1 MPLAG
6 DPSSPSADAQAA
18 GTAVAT
24 APSSRPSGTAPKW
37 RLLVKVV
44 PLTLL
49 FALAKL
55 VVHSQGLEPWEFD
68 SLTGSL
74 FGASTFV
81 LAFVL
86 SGTLSN
92 YNASEDM
99 VLQAVQAVESIDDI
113 SRYAARVHPT
123 HSGAALRSQL
133 ADLLLQLRQWLMG
146 DQPYGAVSD
155 SLEALSQELAT
166 VRQESGDSVSD
177 RALPELARLRLL
189 ITKIA
194 VNRDTDFLGPAYAIL
209 EIFLVGVVAALLLI
223 GAERF
228 SENLVVS
235 CFLFTSFT
243 YLLLLIRDLDNP
255 FQYDGSS
262 CVDVDLAVFDRCR
275 ERLLSS
281 G

>member
-1 MPLAG
+1 MG
-6 DPSSPSADAQAA
+6 
-18 GTAVAT
+18 V
-24 APSSRPSGTAPKW
+24 SGTTGGGAAPKW
-37 RLLVKVV
+37 RLLLKVA
-44 PLTLL
+44 PLTAV

-55 VVHSQGLEPWEFD
+55 AVHALGLEPWEFD

-86 SGTLSN
+86 SGTLAN

-99 VLQAVQAVESIDDI
+99 LLQVMHALESIDDI
-113 SRYAARVHPT
+113 SRYATRLHPD
-123 HSGAALRSQL
+123 HSGETLRSSLAALLERLEGWL
-133 ADLLLQLRQWLMG
+133 AANK
-146 DQPYGAVSD
+146 PYEAVGQ
-155 SLEALSQELAT
+155 ALDAINGELA
-166 VRQESGDSVSD
+166 VMRQESNDSVSD

-194 VNRDTDFLGPAYAIL
+194 INRDTEFLGPAYAIL
-209 EIFLVGVVAALLLI
+209 EIFLVGVVGALLLI
-223 GAERF
+223 GADRF

-262 CVDVDLAVFDRCR
+262 CVDVDLTPLARCR
-275 ERLLSS
+275 QKLLQTGSPPA
-281 G
+281 

>member
-1 MPLAG
+1 
-6 DPSSPSADAQAA
+6 
-18 GTAVAT
+18 
-24 APSSRPSGTAPKW
+24 
-37 RLLVKVV
+37 VKVV

-49 FALAKL
+49 FALGKL

-81 LAFVL
+81 LAFVP

-99 VLQAVQAVESIDDI
+99 VLQAFQAIESIDDI
-113 SRYAARVHPT
+113 SHYAARVHPA
-123 HSGAALRSQL
+123 HSGAALRAQL
-133 ADLLLQLRQWLMG
+133 ADLLLQLHQWLMG
-146 DQPYGAVSD
+146 AQPYGAVGD
-155 SLEALSQELAT
+155 SLEALSRELAAL
-166 VRQESGDSVSD
+166 RQESGDSVSD
-177 RALPELARLRLL
+177 RALPEQARLRLL

-209 EIFLVGVVAALLLI
+209 EIFLVGVVGALLLI
-223 GAERF
+223 GADRF

-235 CFLFTSFT
+235 SFLCTCFT

-255 FQYDGSS
+255 FQYDGFS
-262 CVDVDLAVFDRCR
+262 CVDVDLAVLERCR
-275 ERLLSS
+275 QRRI

>member
-1 MPLAG
+1 MHPAQ
-6 DPSSPSADAQAA
+6 SPGAASA
-18 GTAVAT
+18 
-24 APSSRPSGTAPKW
+24 APKW

-49 FALAKL
+49 FGLAKL
-55 VVHSQGLEPWEFD
+55 LVHSLGLEPWEFD

-74 FGASTFV
+74 FGASTFVLAFV

-99 VLQAVQAVESIDDI
+99 VLQAVQAIESIDDI
-113 SRYAARVHPT
+113 SRYAARVHPA

-133 ADLLLQLRQWLMG
+133 GDLLLQLRQWLMG
-146 DQPYGAVSD
+146 DQPYGAVTD

-194 VNRDTDFLGPAYAIL
+194 LNRDTDFLGPAYAIL
-209 EIFLVGVVAALLLI
+209 EIFLVGVVGALLLI
-223 GAERF
+223 GADRF

-262 CVDVDLAVFDRCR
+262 CVDVDLTVVDRCR
-275 ERLLSS
+275 QRLMV
-281 G
+281 